1 MGGAEKRETS
11 GERRS
16 RHSCSLGTEK
26 ADERQRQEGT
36 EYAYVHAQEC
46 QNNQAPSKPT
56 RARICRETGVA
67 VENYV

>member
-16 RHSCSLGTEK
+16 RHSNLGTEK

-36 EYAYVHAQEC
+36 EYAYVHVQEC